1 MNGDAPARITGGLGA
16 VVVGLDMDDHR
27 ATDHAGNAWRKTQ
40 TCHHKLLFGHALGIG
55 LQCRQVASVVWGAL
69 RPVRL
74 AIGIEVAAGAA
85 FLRPWPGLAGRP
97 RRSRRRATS

>member
-16 VVVGLDMDDHR
+16 VVVGLGMDDHR
-27 ATDHAGNAWRKTQ
+27 ATDHAGNARRQAQ
-40 TCHHKLLFGHALGIG
+40 TCHHELLVDHALGIG

-69 RPVRL
+69 RPMRL

-85 FLRPWPGLAGRP
+85 FLRPWPGLAQPP
-97 RRSRRRATS
+97 RRRQAR